1 MDDGKNW
8 LNLSIA
14 SENKYLVLKRQ
25 VEFRIMEELTLSS
38 YQRSNPFKNV
48 LFLFNLH
55 LWDNQGERCSS
66 GRQLDPC
73 AVEFL

>member
-25 VEFRIMEELTLSS
+25 VEFRIMEELDT
-38 YQRSNPFKNV
+38 V
-48 LFLFNLH
+48 H
-55 LWDNQGERCSS
+55 
-66 GRQLDPC
+66 
-73 AVEFL
+73 